1 MPIADLPPLPKLVIA
16 PERLN
21 ARLRLLVSLGIG
33 ILLGALV
40 AYFFP
45 VGAFGRNFF
54 ATGCL
59 LTLSSFL
66 LLSAWRWAGAGRRLA
81 WMMALA
87 FFLRLGIGL
96 FLSVAIPAYGFNTE
110 TQNNG
115 YVFFDAYRRDDQAW
129 DLATS
134 SKPLLESFG
143 QEFYTDQ
150 YGGLLALSALVY
162 RYLSPDVQRPYLII
176 ILSAFIAALGL
187 PFFWKGVRAR
197 WGDGVAK
204 IAAWMLALYPESIL
218 LGSSQMREP
227 FLITFGA
234 IAFWAVL
241 YWKDNRRVA
250 LGAFIASML
259 GLALFSS
266 RVALVVLGVLA
277 VWFWLEYVA
286 SAWSQRRQALGWIVF
301 ALAALA
307 MLFLSWEWLRSSAS
321 LDLATT
327 CSNSGIVQQVT
338 QQLGSRLCI
347 PFVVIYGVTQPVLPA
362 ALAETT
368 LPVWKYMVIL
378 RSLGWYTL
386 APLLLYGL
394 YAVWKASPASERRIL
409 LWLAG
414 FLVVWVVLSSA
425 RGGGDVW
432 DNPRYRTIFL
442 PWLALLGAW
451 AWCWAVEHK
460 DAWLPRLLAAEVIFL
475 LFFTQWYLS
484 RYLRLWRK
492 LPFWEMVILIVV
504 LCALVFGGSWL
515 WDRSRGKRRV
525 TTEEHR

>member
-1 MPIADLPPLPKLVIA
+1 MADPGAPLPTA
-16 PERLN
+16 SFRLDQLN
-21 ARLRLLVSLGIG
+21 GRVRLMVSLGAG
-33 ILLGALV
+33 VVLGALV

-45 VGAFGRNFF
+45 IGAFGANFL

-59 LTLSSFL
+59 LSFSL
-66 LLSAWRWAGAGRRLA
+66 FILLSAWRWAGAGRLLA
-81 WMMALA
+81 WMTALA
-87 FFLRLGIGL
+87 FFLRLGFGL
-96 FLSVAIPAYGFNTE
+96 FLSVVVPAYGFDNE

-134 SKPLLESFG
+134 TKPLLQSFT

-162 RYLSPDVQRPYLII
+162 RYLSPDVQRPYLIL
-176 ILSAFIAALGL
+176 ILTAFIGALGL

-204 IAAWMLALYPESIL
+204 IAGWIMVLYPESVL

-241 YWKDNRRVA
+241 YWKENRRVA
-250 LGAFIASML
+250 AGVFVASIF

-266 RVALVVLGVLA
+266 RVVLVVLGVLA
-277 VWFWLEYVA
+277 VWFWLEYFA
-286 SAWSQRRQALGWIVF
+286 SAWSQRRQVLVWVIFG
-301 ALAALA
+301 LAAVG
-307 MLFLSWEWLRSSAS
+307 MLFLSWEWLHISATF
-321 LDLATT
+321 DLFTT

-338 QQLGSRLCI
+338 RQVNENLCV
-347 PFVVIYGVTQPVLPA
+347 PFVVVYGLTQPVLPA
-362 ALAETT
+362 ALAENT
-368 LPVWKYMVIL
+368 LPVWKYMVVL
-378 RSLGWYTL
+378 RSLGWYAL
-386 APLLLYGL
+386 APLLLYAFF
-394 YAVWKASPASERRIL
+394 AVWKARPAAERRIL

-414 FLVVWVVLSSA
+414 FSLVWVVISSI

-442 PWLALLGAW
+442 PWLALLAAW
-451 AWCWAVEHK
+451 AWCWAAEHK
-460 DAWLPRLLAAEVIFL
+460 DAWLPRLLAAEAIFL

-492 LPFWEMVILIVV
+492 LPFWQMVILILVS
-504 LCALVFGGSWL
+504 CALVFGGSWL
-515 WDRSRGKRRV
+515 WDRWKAKRASRLD
-525 TTEEHR
+525 